1 MALDRAMH
9 PRNRYRDKP
18 PDFSFLASKYPDF
31 SQYIH
36 VDLAGNVKLN
46 FKDPEAVR
54 ALTCT
59 LLKEDFGL
67 TVEIPLQRL
76 IPTIPL
82 RLNYIH
88 WVEDLMETM
97 GIKAQGPGS
106 HAFIR
111 GIDIGTGTSCIYPLL
126 GATMNGWHFLA
137 TEVDDVCYSHACCNV
152 ERNRLQDLIQVVKV
166 PEKTLLLEALKENPS
181 VMYDFCMCNPP
192 FFATAEEAKGA
203 KSRSAHRPPPSSVNT
218 GGNTEILAEGGELEF
233 VRRIIQDSLHLMK
246 RLRWYTCMLGKKC
259 SLAPLKEELRRC
271 GVPRVTSTVFC
282 QGRTSRWALAWTF
295 YTDVSIPSPP
305 PKRRKMEKLKRPFT
319 ISLPSTV
326 VEQLLGQ
333 NGPSVKDSV
342 QEVCRFLEKVLA
354 ELKVQFIRVSSAPA
368 EVSLFI
374 TAHENTWVHARRKRR
389 KEQQASLTEMACD
402 GDSRSMSSMEFQAA
416 SHSDSEHTQS
426 PEGHNSAGVCS
437 VGKVESGDNEVE
449 RDLDLP
455 GMRMS
460 GSSKHSVHGDKPVL
474 KSLVNVKGVDD
485 GDQEGNASLFV
496 ELHWVEGQNR
506 DSLNQLASVLRNRLL
521 SSCVSP
527 AAPN

>member
-354 ELKVQFIRVSSAPA
+354 ELKISSRRRESWRWERTWTQGQSLALGTS
-368 EVSLFI
+368 VSLKCTRLFYLPLC
-374 TAHENTWVHARRKRR
+374 ARPPLPCP
-389 KEQQASLTEMACD
+389 ELP
-402 GDSRSMSSMEFQAA
+402 SRSRQNLPKDSKRNSRPQHKRCRWRRAAITMET
-416 SHSDSEHTQS
+416 E
-426 PEGHNSAGVCS
+426 
-437 VGKVESGDNEVE
+437 
-449 RDLDLP
+449 
-455 GMRMS
+455 
-460 GSSKHSVHGDKPVL
+460 
-474 KSLVNVKGVDD
+474 
-485 GDQEGNASLFV
+485 
-496 ELHWVEGQNR
+496 
-506 DSLNQLASVLRNRLL
+506 VLRALHGQGPTPRISIRAVGTCHLHVL
-521 SSCVSP
+521 RIR
-527 AAPN
+527 AW

>member
-271 GVPRVTSTVFC
+271 G
-282 QGRTSRWALAWTF
+282 
-295 YTDVSIPSPP
+295 SPP